1 MFQNAAI
8 DVAIALALMYLLLS
22 LACTVINEYIA
33 TKLNLR
39 SKSLEVALQAILDDP
54 GLRRAFYAHG
64 LVAGTKNAVAK
75 AADLMPQS
83 DPLAQIPPPAAAPAP
98 TVPPGPPAQPVAA
111 APPAPPAAPAPL
123 STHPSYVSTETF
135 VLALVGSLSAG
146 RLAQGGPIPVF
157 ADVQTAIQNL
167 PPSKIKDT
175 LVTNLTVA
183 EGDFQRFRTSVAT
196 WFDDSMDRLTGAYK
210 RNLKFI
216 SIVVGCV
223 VAVILNADTFE
234 VGRKL
239 WSDGALRA
247 QMVQVADATLK
258 NNAAQKPPVP
268 GADKAYEDVT
278 KSLQVANENLR
289 PLPIGWSRKK
299 ADDLTL
305 SSWLLKIVGLFV
317 TALAL
322 SLGAPFWFDTLSQF
336 MNIRATGV
344 KPERQT

>member
-1 MFQNAAI
+1 
-8 DVAIALALMYLLLS
+8 MYLLLS

-54 GLRRAFYAHG
+54 DVRRAFYAHG

-83 DPLAQIPPPAAAPAP
+83 DPLAQIPPPSAAPAP
-98 TVPPGPPAQPVAA
+98 PVPA
-111 APPAPPAAPAPL
+111 APPAPPAPPAAAAPL

-135 VLALVGSLSAG
+135 VLALVGSLTAG

-157 ADVQTAIQNL
+157 ADVQTAIQHL

-223 VAVILNADTFE
+223 VAAMLNADTFE

-247 QMVQVADATLK
+247 QMVQVAGTTLK
-258 NNAAQKPPVP
+258 SDAPQ
-268 GADKAYEDVT
+268 DVT
-278 KSLQVANENLR
+278 KSLQNANEQLR
-289 PLPIGWSRKK
+289 PLPIGWSKKK
-299 ADDLTL
+299 ADDLTP
-305 SSWLLKIVGLFV
+305 SSWLLKVVGLFV

-336 MNIRATGV
+336 MNLRATGV
-344 KPERQT
+344 KPVRQT